1 MCYYA
6 GSGKVA
12 YINVRALCMHKQRKL
27 LSCRSFKM
35 SNYRK
40 GSDASSGFFS
50 ESPASQSLP
59 PPLAHSNSKGFR
71 KCCQLRLWCRRI
83 LFVYVKQNSKERSS
97 VVAFR
102 ARYDKL
108 V

>member
-1 MCYYA
+1 MHALLCRKWQSRIHKCKSLVLY
-6 GSGKVA
+6 
-12 YINVRALCMHKQRKL
+12 LCMQKQRKL

-59 PPLAHSNSKGFR
+59 PPLAHSNSKGIR
-71 KCCQLRLWCRRI
+71 KWCKLRLWCRHI
-83 LFVYVKQNSKERSS
+83 L
-97 VVAFR
+97 
-102 ARYDKL
+102 L
-108 V
+108 CM